1 LGPLG
6 FAIFIMSVVITNY
19 AANLS
24 NRYEHA
30 SGREAAL
37 EMLHTLIMK
46 FPETVVEEHA
56 ESIFLPLVARLVN
69 DNANHVRAMVGTV
82 LKVLMSR
89 VGPRALQRMIEFS
102 LTWYK
107 GDNSRLWRP
116 AAQVR
121 NLYLHSSPC
130 FDNALINYFAGYF
143 CSANF

>member
-1 LGPLG
+1 MT
-6 FAIFIMSVVITNY
+6 FVISVVITSY
-19 AANLS
+19 AANLR

-37 EMLHTLIMK
+37 DMLHTVILK

-56 ESIFLPLVARLVN
+56 ESLFLPLVARLVN
-69 DNANHVRAMVGTV
+69 DNANHVRQLVGTV

-89 VGPRALQRMIEFS
+89 VSPRALQRMVEFS

-107 GDNSRLWRP
+107 GENSRLWQP

-121 NLYLHSSPC
+121 NSYLQSSLC
-130 FDNALINYFAGYF
+130 FDCVLVDCFAGYF